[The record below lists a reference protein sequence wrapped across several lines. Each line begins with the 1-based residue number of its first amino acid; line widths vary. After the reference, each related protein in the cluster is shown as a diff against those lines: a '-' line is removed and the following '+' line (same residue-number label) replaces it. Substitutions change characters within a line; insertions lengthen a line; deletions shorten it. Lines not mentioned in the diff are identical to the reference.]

1 MILKVVTS
9 NPGKVEEFAEAFAG
23 LGIGFEHVRISYG
36 EPQVS
41 TLEEVVEAGI
51 RELRAKGLSDFLI
64 DDSGMFVDHLRG
76 FPGVYSSY
84 VQKTIGNDGILRLM
98 EGVSDRSAHFR
109 CCMGCCIGGET
120 IIVTGVSPGSVLCEP
135 MGRGGFGYDPIFSP
149 DGKRSFAEMP
159 LEDKNVI
166 SHRGRAIGLLMKE
179 LKRKG
184 LI

>member
-1 MILKVVTS
+1 
-9 NPGKVEEFAEAFAG
+9 
-23 LGIGFEHVRISYG
+23 
-36 EPQVS
+36 
-41 TLEEVVEAGI
+41 
-51 RELRAKGLSDFLI
+51 
-64 DDSGMFVDHLRG
+64 
-76 FPGVYSSY
+76 
-84 VQKTIGNDGILRLM
+84 
-98 EGVSDRSAHFR
+98 
-109 CCMGCCIGGET
+109 
-120 IIVTGVSPGSVLCEP
+120 

>member
-9 NPGKVEEFAEAFAG
+9 NPGKVEEFAEAFTG
-23 LGIGFEHVRISYG
+23 LGIEFEHVRISYE

-41 TLEEVVEAGI
+41 SLEEVVEAGI

-64 DDSGMFVDHLRG
+64 DDSGMFVDNLKG

-84 VQKTIGNDGILRLM
+84 IQKTIGNDGVLKLM

-109 CCMGCCIGGET
+109 CCIGCYVRDET
-120 IIVTGVSPGSVLCEP
+120 IIVTGVSPGSILYEP
-135 MGRGGFGYDPIFSP
+135 IGKGGFGYDPIFSP

-159 LEDKNVI
+159 LEEKNGI
-166 SHRGRAIGLLMKE
+166 SHRGRAIELLRGE
-179 LKRKG
+179 LSKRG